1 MTTVNGPRAAGPR
14 AAGARAAG
22 ALTGDAWLPGVRLVR
37 AEFIKLTRRRGL
49 MIAATVLI
57 TGAAIASAALPSAA
71 LPSAALPSAGL
82 PGAVLTGAAGSALV
96 LAVAGGA
103 VAALLGVVAGAADAV
118 AGVLPSLVTTGRSR
132 VALFLARVPAGLAL
146 SAGFTLA
153 GYLVTLA
160 GSALRAG
167 HPRAAP
173 GGLVVGACAAFLLGL
188 GAGSAGAGIWRR
200 VSRDA

>member
-1 MTTVNGPRAAGPR
+1 M
-14 AAGARAAG
+14 
-22 ALTGDAWLPGVRLVR
+22 
-37 AEFIKLTRRRGL
+37 
-49 MIAATVLI
+49 
-57 TGAAIASAALPSAA
+57 
-71 LPSAALPSAGL
+71 L

-96 LAVAGGA
+96 LAGAGGA

-118 AGVLPSLVTTGRSR
+118 AGVFPSLVTTGRSR

-167 HPRAAP
+167 HPPAAP